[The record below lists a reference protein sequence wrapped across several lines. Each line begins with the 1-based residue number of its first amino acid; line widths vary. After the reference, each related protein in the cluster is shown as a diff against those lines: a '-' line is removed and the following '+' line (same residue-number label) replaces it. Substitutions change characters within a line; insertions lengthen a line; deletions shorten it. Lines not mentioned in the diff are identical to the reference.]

1 MQHVLTQ
8 RPVSSNDD
16 DFLIKVYASTRADE
30 MAGLPWDADQKDSFI
45 RMQFTAQQQDY
56 KRRFPDGDHQ
66 LLLVDAEPAGR
77 VYLARSEKEIRILDI
92 ALLPGYRNKGIG
104 TRLIKGLLD
113 EATRTQRPVRVYVE
127 QYNPAMRL
135 FERLGFSK
143 AEDIGSHFLLEW
155 QAAKV
160 DRFTA
165 ESD

>member
-16 DFLIKVYASTRADE
+16 DFLTKVYACTRAPE
-30 MAGLPWDADQKDSFI
+30 LEGLPWDESQRDSFL

-66 LLLVDAEPAGR
+66 LLLVDDERAGR

-92 ALLPGYRNKGIG
+92 ALLPEFRNQGIG
-104 TRLIKGLLD
+104 TRLIKGLVD

-135 FERLGFSK
+135 FERLGFAR
-143 AEDIGSHFLLEW
+143 AEDIGSHFLFEW
-155 QAAKV
+155 QVATV
-160 DRFTA
+160 DRLTA